1 MNTNSG
7 YGRTNNY
14 SRSQVGTFVQS
25 YLVIFCVGMEVLA
38 EYYEPSSFQQC
49 MLNSAQ
55 MPYVLLRFTCI
66 FQLLRAYNL
75 IQGMGDS
82 MRSFCDK
89 LQNIQFILSFYTTMN
104 HWVHFRTDHYEKNDV
119 SHLTKFTL
127 DITHG
132 FGAFLVMSLD
142 LVLYSNYKVQA
153 IHEYFIDPF
162 VIFQIINI
170 CHILYIVAYG
180 SSLHPQI
187 NEDIQGELM
196 NLMTYGVLFM
206 FAAAYLKTKVEMLRD
221 FMSDESNM
229 IPKKLHPDEGDTY
242 DSDWTSSRSSSE
254 QQAYLK
260 QRNHWMKK
268 DLYEEKKN
276 KQKY

>member
-1 MNTNSG
+1 
-7 YGRTNNY
+7 
-14 SRSQVGTFVQS
+14 
-25 YLVIFCVGMEVLA
+25 
-38 EYYEPSSFQQC
+38 
-49 MLNSAQ
+49 
-55 MPYVLLRFTCI
+55 
-66 FQLLRAYNL
+66 
-75 IQGMGDS
+75 
-82 MRSFCDK
+82 
-89 LQNIQFILSFYTTMN
+89 
-104 HWVHFRTDHYEKNDV
+104 
-119 SHLTKFTL
+119 
-127 DITHG
+127 
-132 FGAFLVMSLD
+132 
-142 LVLYSNYKVQA
+142 
-153 IHEYFIDPF
+153 
-162 VIFQIINI
+162 
-170 CHILYIVAYG
+170 
-180 SSLHPQI
+180 
-187 NEDIQGELM
+187 M